1 MPPEPLNLELEG
13 ELQLK
18 SPDRRLEPPTDAAE
32 PGSQSGGELFIVD
45 NSDSEWKGLKYLQ
58 DWTEIA
64 KAFDIASGFFEIGSL
79 LALDGRW
86 QQLEKIRVL
95 LGAEMSARTRQALLE
110 GLKQRT
116 EQILDQS
123 IEEQKEQ
130 NDFLNGVPAIVD
142 GVRSGKIECKVYAKK
157 KFHAKAYITHPKVK
171 VIGSVALVGSS
182 NFTLPGLTK
191 NVELN
196 IQVRAPGDVRQLQ
209 EWFERHWDE
218 GEGISDDIIR
228 VIERQIAE
236 YTPFQVYAKALQ
248 ELFKSRELPPESWE
262 KTQSVMYRIL
272 DQYQKEAYEALLKIS
287 HQYRCGLWRD
297 R

>member
-1 MPPEPLNLELEG
+1 MPPPKSNTATASEPLVDD
-13 ELQLK
+13 QPIDK
-18 SPDRRLEPPTDAAE
+18 PRHP
-32 PGSQSGGELFIVD
+32 SGGELFIVD

-64 KAFDIASGFFEIGSL
+64 SAFDIASGFFEIGSL

-86 QQLEKIRVL
+86 QQLDTIRIL

-182 NFTLPGLTK
+182 NFTVPGLTE

-196 IQVRAPGDVRQLQ
+196 IQVRAPGDVEKLQ
-209 EWFERHWDE
+209 KWFERYWKE
-218 GEGISDDIIR
+218 GEDISDD
-228 VIERQIAE
+228 VIFGR
-236 YTPFQVYAKALQ
+236 T
-248 ELFKSRELPPESWE
+248 PPERSIAPR
-262 KTQSVMYRIL
+262 QFAR
-272 DQYQKEAYEALLKIS
+272 
-287 HQYRCGLWRD
+287 R
-297 R
+297 